1 MWARTLGTLL
11 MLVSQ
16 GGQPHSMSKR
26 ICKRLITHGLLRFVN
41 GLGAA
46 VLSATHCLRKENPP
60 RLGIRELTSVLQQHP
75 AKRLRNQVLSYVGS
89 RAAPELAE
97 PR

>member
-1 MWARTLGTLL
+1 MWARTLGTLF

-16 GGQPHSMSKR
+16 GGQPRSMSKR
-26 ICKRLITHGLLRFVN
+26 ICKRLITQDLLRSAN

-46 VLSATHCLRKENPP
+46 TLPTPHCLLKDNP
-60 RLGIRELTSVLQQHP
+60 RLDIPGLTSFLQQHP

-89 RAAPELAE
+89 RAAPEL
-97 PR
+97 PQSH